1 MDIRLV
7 YGHRQRFR
15 SRLPDLHVLGR
26 VRAAAYPLATATY
39 RLNDGQPVPF
49 YVEPPGGEDVD
60 WRFQYKASPAR
71 LRLPFEGDFA
81 VEVPADAP
89 ELRAGEN
96 RLTILVEDGT
106 GARSR
111 ADVRLTWDPT
121 PVPLPLD
128 LSDLAAFED
137 VQAVG
142 QVVNGAFELDR
153 ARDAIRTVGPV
164 APDALLVLGSPHA
177 SQEATYG
184 VVFDQPRLGKY
195 LGLSD
200 YFVRHEAEAPPLGIK
215 PGWSTA
221 GLATVTYGWRPG
233 APPEVRPLG
242 PGESFDGWAAA
253 GGPAGTARTA
263 TGRSD
268 VGGAGPAGEARP
280 LGQARAW
287 ISFGDNTHQGERWLV
302 KTDPPAELPIEAGM
316 VYRVRHQVV
325 LTDDVNRARFRV
337 WPDGRP
343 EPSAWLCDV
352 DNREVDRRLP
362 RFEQASFALFQHTG
376 APTTWLDVRVRPL

>member
-15 SRLPDLHVLGR
+15 ARVSDLHVLGR
-26 VRAAAYPLATATY
+26 VRVAAYPLVSATY
-39 RLNDGQPVPF
+39 RLNDGAPHPF

-71 LRLPFEGDFA
+71 LRLPVEGAFA

-89 ELRAGEN
+89 DLRPGEN
-96 RLTILVEDGT
+96 GLTILVEDAA

-111 ADVRLTWDPT
+111 ADVRLTWDPE

-128 LSDLAAFED
+128 LADLSSFD
-137 VQAVG
+137 DIQAVG

-153 ARDAIRTVGPV
+153 ARNAIRTVGPV

-184 VVFDQPRLGKY
+184 VVFAEPERGKY

-200 YFVRHEAEAPPLGIK
+200 FFVRHEAEAPPIGIK

-233 APPEVRPLG
+233 SPPEVRALG
-242 PGESFDGWAAA
+242 PGESFDAWAAA
-253 GGPAGTARTA
+253 GGPAGAARMVTE
-263 TGRSD
+263 RS
-268 VGGAGPAGEARP
+268 GETHP

-287 ISFGDNTHQGERWLV
+287 ISYGDNTRQGGRWLV
-302 KTDPPAELPIEAGM
+302 KTDPPAELPIEAGV
-316 VYRVRHQVV
+316 VYRVRHRVE
-325 LTDDVNRARFRV
+325 LAGGVNRARFRV
-337 WPDGRP
+337 WRDGMP

-352 DNREVDRRLP
+352 DDGGVDRGLP
-362 RFEQASFALFQHTG
+362 RFERASFALFQHTG
-376 APTTWLDVRVRPL
+376 PPTTWLDIRVRPL